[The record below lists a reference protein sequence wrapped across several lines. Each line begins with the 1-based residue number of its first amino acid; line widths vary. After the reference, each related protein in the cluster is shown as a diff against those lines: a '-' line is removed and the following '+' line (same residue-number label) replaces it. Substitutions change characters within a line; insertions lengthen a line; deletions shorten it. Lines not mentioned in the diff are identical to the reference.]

1 LEGAVRPIAIAIVIS
16 IAMVVPT
23 ESRAQTE
30 PVLTRTAAFEAEPFT
45 RIRGIQE
52 TANGNVLVADQIESA
67 VYLVDFAAGTRTKVG
82 NEGAGPQEY
91 RQPTGLHPF
100 RGDSALLMDLQNSRI
115 AVLDASGRIA
125 RTEPLFRPGMSI
137 PTGADRM
144 GNLYWDHTSSL
155 RLAKR
160 EDPSADQAPVAR
172 FSQATNEIDTLA
184 FLTIPG
190 GVNPSAFPDWDVW
203 AVSLDGRIAIVR
215 NQREYRLD
223 WIEPDGRQVN
233 GSAIP
238 LEPIRVTDRD
248 REVLRAQPGGG
259 RAAGVAMGRGQQASQ
274 PRLLDVPE
282 FFPPIKQRG
291 VWIAPDGRA
300 FVERQLSLNDTRP
313 QIDVFD
319 ATGRRTAVVRLPE
332 SRRIIGMGRSGL
344 YAVRVDGDDL
354 LWLERYDTR

>member
-1 LEGAVRPIAIAIVIS
+1 MKAFAVASVIS
-16 IAMVVPT
+16 IVVVVPM
-23 ESRAQTE
+23 ESRAQQAE
-30 PVLTRTAAFEAEPFT
+30 RVLTRTAAFEAEPFT

-52 TANGNVLVADQIESA
+52 MADGKVLVADQIESA
-67 VYLVDFAAGTRTKVG
+67 VYLVDFATGTRSRVG

-100 RGDSALLMDLQNSRI
+100 RGDSALLMDLPNSRI
-115 AVLDASGRIA
+115 AVLDGAGRVA

-137 PTGADRM
+137 PTGADRW
-144 GNLYWDHTSSL
+144 GNLYWDHISSV

-160 EDPSADQAPVAR
+160 ENPSADQAPVAR
-172 FSQATNEIDTLA
+172 LSQATNEIDTLA

-223 WIEPDGRQVN
+223 WIEADGRQTH
-233 GSAIP
+233 GPAIP
-238 LEPIRVTDRD
+238 FEPIRVTDRD
-248 REVLRAQPGGG
+248 RDLLRARPGGG

-274 PRLLDVPE
+274 PPLLDVPE
-282 FFPPIKQRG
+282 HFPAARQRG
-291 VWIAPDGRA
+291 LWIAPDGRA
-300 FVERQLSLNDTRP
+300 FVERQLSLTDTRP
-313 QIDVFD
+313 QLDVFD
-319 ATGRRTAVVRLPE
+319 TTGRRTAVVRLPE
-332 SRRIIGMGRSGL
+332 GRRIIGIGRTGL

-354 LWLERYDTR
+354 LWLERFDTR

>member
-1 LEGAVRPIAIAIVIS
+1 MRPIAVAIVIS
-16 IAMVVPT
+16 SAVVVPM
-23 ESRAQTE
+23 ESRAQQTE
-30 PVLTRTAAFEAEPFT
+30 RVLTRAAAFEAEPFT

-52 TANGNVLVADQIESA
+52 MVDGKVLVADQTESA
-67 VYLVDFAAGTRTKVG
+67 VYLVDLAAGTRTKVG

-100 RGDSALLMDLQNSRI
+100 RGDSALLMDLPNSRI

-137 PTGADRM
+137 PTGADSR
-144 GNLYWDHTSSL
+144 GNLYWDHISGV

-172 FSQATNEIDTLA
+172 LSQATNKIDTLA
-184 FLTIPG
+184 YLTIPG

-203 AVSLDGRIAIVR
+203 AVSLDGRIAIAR
-215 NQREYRLD
+215 NQLEYRLD
-223 WIEPDGRQVN
+223 WIETDGRRTS
-233 GSAIP
+233 GPAIP
-238 LEPIRVTDRD
+238 FEPIRVTDRD
-248 REVLRAQPGGG
+248 KETLRARPGGG

-274 PRLLDVPE
+274 PPLLDVPE
-282 FFPPIKQRG
+282 YFPAVKQRG

-300 FVERQLSLNDTRP
+300 FVERQLSLNDARP
-313 QIDVFD
+313 QLDVFD
-319 ATGRRTAVVRLPE
+319 AMGRRIAVVRLPE
-332 SRRIIGMGRSGL
+332 GRRIIGMGRSGL
-344 YAVRVDGDDL
+344 YAVRIDGDDL